1 MGTYDNSG
9 SRGQDGKGAS
19 PRDLGRSVF
28 VDPVYPGTS
37 RERRR
42 TPFDTLILHLH
53 PPTIPERT
61 LAFNLT
67 WGLGGMAL
75 VLLLLLV
82 LTGALLLLVYEPFP
96 ESAYRSIEAIRGEVP
111 FGTFVRSIHHW
122 SSHLLVVVA
131 FLHLLRVYF
140 TGAITGPRQFNW
152 IVGLALLL
160 LVLSS
165 NFTGYLLPW
174 DQTSFW
180 AVTISTSML
189 DYVPLG
195 GTWLQK
201 VLRGGSEVGGETLM
215 TFYVLHTT
223 FLPLSFLVLL
233 PFHFWR
239 VRKAGGLVVP
249 RPPDEEPREREP
261 YVLTIPHL
269 VVREGVTALVL
280 IAAVL
285 LFSLFV
291 DAPLGDPANPGMSPN
306 PAKAPW
312 YFLGFQEMLLH
323 FHPLFALFIIPLLLA
338 GGLLLLPYAGLDPGQ
353 AGVWFVSLKGRR
365 MGARAA
371 AAAIAVTPLLV
382 TAKEFLPEPGGQI
395 LPSWASGGILPLG
408 LLLTGLSVWYRWLR
422 RRRAC
427 SRNEALQSVFIFLTT
442 AFVLLTLTGIL
453 FRGEGMALKWPWL

>member
-1 MGTYDNSG
+1 MGKRVNPDPQEQG
-9 SRGQDGKGAS
+9 GKGS
-19 PRDLGRSVF
+19 VPRDLGRSVF

-82 LTGALLLLVYEPFP
+82 LTGALLLLAYEPFP
-96 ESAYRSIEAIRGEVP
+96 ETAYKSIEAIRGEIP
-111 FGTFVRSIHHW
+111 FGMFVRSIHHW
-122 SSHLLVVVA
+122 SSNLLVLVA

-152 IVGLALLL
+152 IVGLVLLL

-174 DQTSFW
+174 DQTAFW
-180 AVTISTSML
+180 AVTICTSML

-195 GTWLQK
+195 GVWLQK
-201 VLRGGSEVGGETLM
+201 VLRGGTEVGPETLM
-215 TFYVLHTT
+215 TFYALHTT
-223 FLPLSFLVLL
+223 FLPLSFLILL

-261 YVLTIPHL
+261 YVLTIPNL

-280 IAAVL
+280 IAAVF

-291 DAPLGDPANPGMSPN
+291 NAPLGDPANPGMSPN

-323 FHPLFALFIIPLLLA
+323 FHPLFA
-338 GGLLLLPYAGLDPGQ
+338 
-353 AGVWFVSLKGRR
+353 
-365 MGARAA
+365 
-371 AAAIAVTPLLV
+371 
-382 TAKEFLPEPGGQI
+382 
-395 LPSWASGGILPLG
+395 
-408 LLLTGLSVWYRWLR
+408 
-422 RRRAC
+422 
-427 SRNEALQSVFIFLTT
+427 
-442 AFVLLTLTGIL
+442 
-453 FRGEGMALKWPWL
+453 